1 MAAEPGVSEE
11 LYGLL
16 ARVPQIGGALAATVD
31 GFVLAEALG
40 PARPAPTGRTAQAAQ
55 AEQRPDAEPLA
66 ALTAAALGLAFRMNE
81 ATGRGAFRELLI
93 HGELGYVATYAAGPS
108 AVLTLLADDRANVGR
123 LHLEGRRTAGRI
135 GEALAASRH
144 SPLPPSAS
152 PPASVGGGEPAGA
165 RNPPEDEPRRPP
177 LERRR
182 RNPPSPM

>member
-11 LYGLL
+11 LHGLL

-31 GFVLAEALG
+31 GFVLAEAFG
-40 PARPAPTGRTAQAAQ
+40 PARAG
-55 AEQRPDAEPLA
+55 QRPDAEPLA

-93 HGELGYVATYAAGPS
+93 HGESGYVATYAAGPS

-135 GEALAASRH
+135 GACFAASRH
-144 SPLPPSAS
+144 SPPLS
-152 PPASVGGGEPAGA
+152 PP
-165 RNPPEDEPRRPP
+165 
-177 LERRR
+177 
-182 RNPPSPM
+182 

>member
-11 LYGLL
+11 LHGLL

-40 PARPAPTGRTAQAAQ
+40 PVRTARTAQTGHDGQAAL
-55 AEQRPDAEPLA
+55 RPDAEPLA

-135 GEALAASRH
+135 AATLAASRH
-144 SPLPPSAS
+144 SPPLPAAS
-152 PPASVGGGEPAGA
+152 PPASAGGAVVA
-165 RNPPEDEPRRPP
+165 RDSPEDESRRPP

-182 RNPPSPM
+182 RNPPSPP